1 VLRLDEEF
9 DASGCSWGPSDE
21 AGAFECEHHLVDTG
35 GRDLEVPLHVSFR
48 GRAAEDA
55 AVGVN
60 EGQVLALLVGERW
73 GHVPNN

>member
-1 VLRLDEEF
+1 
-9 DASGCSWGPSDE
+9 
-21 AGAFECEHHLVDTG
+21 
-35 GRDLEVPLHVSFR
+35 VPLHVGFR